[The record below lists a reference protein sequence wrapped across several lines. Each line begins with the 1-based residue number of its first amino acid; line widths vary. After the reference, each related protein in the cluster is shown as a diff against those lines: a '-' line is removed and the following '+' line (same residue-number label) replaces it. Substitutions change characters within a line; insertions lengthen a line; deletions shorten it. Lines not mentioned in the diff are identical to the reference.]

1 MPIYD
6 TLGVDSVEYILQ
18 QTCLKTCIC
27 GVSETKKLLDLKRR
41 LPCLEYIILIGE
53 ITDQIKSMADDC
65 NVTLLS
71 FETVLSEGK
80 KDPVKSRPPFAEDIC
95 TICYTSG
102 TTGSPKG
109 VLISHRNFVSAIMA
123 TIQTGLYPTSKD
135 RYLSYL
141 PLAHV
146 LERAVSYA
154 LLSVGA
160 QIGFAQGD
168 RKRIVSDLKALRPT
182 VFCSVPQLLNR
193 MYDGVKSEIEK
204 RGRMVRSL
212 FHWGMEMKKYRIEH
226 GYNKS
231 DWLFDTFLFGPIRKS
246 IGLENVRIAISGSA
260 PLSDEV
266 KSFLQC
272 LLNGVIVEGYGATE
286 TSGPA
291 TIELAGSRGKGT
303 VGVPIPCCLLK
314 LIDVPEMGYCATDR
328 VFQGKACLGC
338 GELCIKGYNVSSGYY
353 KNDEAS
359 KASFDEEGFFR
370 TGDIAVLLPNYEV
383 KIIDRKKNIF
393 KLSQGE
399 YIAVEKLEA
408 FYGSSPFVKQ
418 IFIYGD
424 SLRNYLIGFVVPE
437 ESFVMEW
444 AQSVPSYKGFSFR
457 DICRSQ
463 LFHRQLSFEFQRI
476 FEEKQLKGFERVT
489 KFKVEP
495 DAWTVEQDLV
505 TPTFKLRRR
514 KLRDKFQESIKTIYS
529 A

>member
-18 QTCLKTCIC
+18 QTCLKTCVC
-27 GVSETKKLLDLKRR
+27 GVSETKKLLHLKRR

-314 LIDVPEMGYCATDR
+314 LIDVPENCFT
-328 VFQGKACLGC
+328 
-338 GELCIKGYNVSSGYY
+338 
-353 KNDEAS
+353 
-359 KASFDEEGFFR
+359 
-370 TGDIAVLLPNYEV
+370 
-383 KIIDRKKNIF
+383 
-393 KLSQGE
+393 LS
-399 YIAVEKLEA
+399 
-408 FYGSSPFVKQ
+408 
-418 IFIYGD
+418 D
-424 SLRNYLIGFVVPE
+424 
-437 ESFVMEW
+437 
-444 AQSVPSYKGFSFR
+444 
-457 DICRSQ
+457 
-463 LFHRQLSFEFQRI
+463 
-476 FEEKQLKGFERVT
+476 
-489 KFKVEP
+489 
-495 DAWTVEQDLV
+495 
-505 TPTFKLRRR
+505 
-514 KLRDKFQESIKTIYS
+514 
-529 A
+529 